1 MAVLNS
7 LSSFLSYASWWRLID
22 HGPENPELFDG
33 INKLVEINWLD
44 HIGVHTKCI
53 ARHHVSFLMGRREHD
68 HRNHAKFLIGSNLL
82 QHLQAINL
90 RQFEIKQQDSRV
102 PRRTRRKVAP
112 TIQII
117 QGLFAVTSDNN

>member
-7 LSSFLSYASWWRLID
+7 VSLYLSDASWRRLID

-33 INKLVEINWLD
+33 INKLVEIHWLD
-44 HIGVHTKCI
+44 HIGVHAKCI
-53 ARHHVSFLMGRREHD
+53 ARDHVSFLTGRREHD
-68 HRNHAKFLIGSNLL
+68 HRDHAQLLVRSNLL

-112 TIQII
+112 AI
-117 QGLFAVTSDNN
+117 

>member
-1 MAVLNS
+1 MAVLNTVS
-7 LSSFLSYASWWRLID
+7 LFLSYTSRWRLID
-22 HGPENPELFDG
+22 NCPENPEFFDG

-44 HIGVHTKCI
+44 HIGVHAKFI
-53 ARHHVSFLMGRREHD
+53 ARDHVSFLTGRSEHD
-68 HRNHAKFLIGSNLL
+68 HRDHAQLLIRSNLL

-112 TIQII
+112 AI
-117 QGLFAVTSDNN
+117 